1 MGFGEQ
7 IHWFLVDETRPVY
20 ESGVCAVI
28 LSKTGLDGISD
39 IVFS

>member
-7 IHWFLVDETRPVY
+7 IHWFRVDETRPVH

-28 LSKTGLDGISD
+28 LSKTGLAGISD